1 MKNKFPIC
9 KLDNF
14 DIFAFYEKAFS
25 SIECKEIKSLFTDM
39 NDGNVGHDGNVD
51 KIIRKS
57 KVRFQERTEETDWIF
72 DKLTA
77 FAFGCNLNRWKFQ
90 LSGFYEGLQLTE
102 YDEEGSHYDW
112 HIDNG
117 NGDMSIRK
125 LSMIL
130 LLDDAKDYE
139 GGELG
144 FIGIPEKKKYD
155 AGTLILFPSYV
166 GHKVYPVTKGTRR
179 TVVAWISGDPYR

>member
-1 MKNKFPIC
+1 MKNTFPIP
-9 KLDNF
+9 KLENF

-25 SIECKEIKSLFTDM
+25 SVELEEIKKMFVEMTD
-39 NDGNVGHDGNVD
+39 GHVGHDGNVD
-51 KIIRKS
+51 RIIRKS
-57 KVRFQERTEETDWIF
+57 KVKFIEKDEKTYWIF
-72 DKLTA
+72 DKLSA
-77 FAFGCNLNRWKFQ
+77 FSFACNSARWRFQ

-112 HIDNG
+112 HMDNG

-125 LSMIL
+125 LSLIL
-130 LLDDAKDYE
+130 LLDDAKDYD

-144 FIGIPEKKKYD
+144 FLGIQDKKKYD
-155 AGTLILFPSYV
+155 AGTLIVFPSYV
-166 GHKVYPVTKGTRR
+166 GHKVYPVTKGKRR